1 MKNTSIKKYLTSAVF
16 IIISL
21 TFLSAC
27 NTQKEAVGREDVI
40 YVVADSMEF
49 YNLEADLLTVFG
61 KVIYTPQA
69 ENLFNL
75 KRIGVS
81 KLNRYERKKNILI
94 VAPLNSGSYTS
105 KYINSILDSTVK
117 NLVETDS
124 EYVFNKHNFWA
135 KNQLVM
141 ILTSSNMNK
150 LKANI
155 LKGSE
160 NLLYQFQDISNKRLF
175 SKLYNPRYERKKI
188 EAKFLKDYGWIIYVQ
203 ADFVPAMDKPEDNFV
218 WLRRAPNSSMERWIF
233 VHWIDNA
240 SPSFL
245 KPDSIYKE
253 RNRITKKYYETSDNK
268 AYVQI
273 ADSYLTS
280 KEVNFEGKYAI
291 MTQGLWRTNDHQM
304 GGPFVNYT
312 FYDAATKRIYMLDGS
327 IFAPKYYKKQLI
339 QQVDVT
345 LHSFKT
351 KEEMSKDK
359 VEDLLDELD

>member
-1 MKNTSIKKYLTSAVF
+1 MKHTFIKKYFTSAMFV
-16 IIISL
+16 IVLLI
-21 TFLSAC
+21 FLSSC
-27 NTQKEAVGREDVI
+27 NVQKEAVGKEDVI
-40 YVVADSMEF
+40 YVVADSLEF
-49 YNLEADLLTVFG
+49 YDLEADLLSVFG

-75 KRIGVS
+75 KRISVT
-81 KLNRYERKKNILI
+81 KLDKYKRKKNILI

-117 NLVETDS
+117 NLVEEDS
-124 EYVFNKHNFWA
+124 EYVFNKHNLWA
-135 KNQLVM
+135 KDQLVM
-141 ILTSSNMNK
+141 ILTSPNMK
-150 LKANI
+150 ELKANI

-160 NLLYQFQDISNKRLF
+160 NLLYQFQNISNKRLF
-175 SKLYNPRYERKKI
+175 NELYNPRYERKKI
-188 EAKFLKDYGWIIYVQ
+188 EAKFLKEYGWIIYVQ
-203 ADFVPAMDKPEDNFV
+203 ADYVPAIDKPKDNFV

-245 KPDSIYKE
+245 NPDSIYKE
-253 RNRITKKYYETSDNK
+253 RNRVTKKFYQTADGK

-291 MTQGLWRTNDHQM
+291 ITQGLWRTSDHQM

-327 IFAPKYYKKQLI
+327 IFAPKYYKKKLI

-351 KEEMSKDK
+351 KKEMSKDK